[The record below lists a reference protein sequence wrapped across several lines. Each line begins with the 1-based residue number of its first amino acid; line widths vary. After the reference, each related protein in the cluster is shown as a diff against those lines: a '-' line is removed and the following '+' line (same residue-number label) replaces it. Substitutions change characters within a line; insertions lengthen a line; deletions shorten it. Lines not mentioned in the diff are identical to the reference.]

1 MNLAS
6 PEGLRAVDRAIAAST
21 PRPPAQ
27 ARGQAPRRRKW
38 REEVMARRALEI
50 DVIPFVVLQ
59 VVGLL
64 LCIYFPSI
72 VLWLPKLADFLD

>member
-1 MNLAS
+1 MLNARDRR
-6 PEGLRAVDRAIAAST
+6 LRLVGKHRV
-21 PRPPAQ
+21 
-27 ARGQAPRRRKW
+27 GRKW
-38 REEVMARRALEI
+38 REELTAGRALEI
-50 DVIPFVVLQ
+50 DVIPFVALQ